1 MTQAAVQRLFP
12 ETATG
17 DAVLEIALVRARSGR
32 RVRVSVASAER
43 EASIAAGCVI
53 SPAPGDRVLVARSGE
68 ETFILSVL
76 EQSRPGEARMVFEE
90 GLSFDVLKGRL
101 RVLAQEGVDLVT
113 PQDLQVHAAS
123 VGARAGT
130 VQVGF
135 SLLDLVGKSIATKS
149 DKVRVVAEAVDTVAG
164 RIYQRAVNFFRR
176 TDELDRVEAR
186 NIDRRADNLVHVHG
200 DSAVTTAEHLV
211 KIDAGQVHV
220 G

>member
-1 MTQAAVQRLFP
+1 MPARTAQPRAGPAPSPAALTAKVLIVDDDERNAFAAVQAL
-12 ETATG
+12 ETLG
-17 DAVLEIALVRARSGR
+17 QELV
-32 RVRVSVASAER
+32 
-43 EASIAAGCVI
+43 
-53 SPAPGDRVLVARSGE
+53 VARSGE